1 MRVELFI
8 DPVSGWS
15 WWTPALLVEEEP
27 RADQERTEAR
37 QGPAGQ
43 GLLVRLLGRV
53 GAWLGVCE
61 QTPSGA
67 WQRIQ
72 VARRPVSNSNAPAKV
87 MARPRPVVSPRGGSS
102 GRATS
107 SIATSRSPSTSCR
120 RRFCNGLLAR
130 RSIGVW
136 L

>member
-8 DPVSGWS
+8 DPVSGCT

-53 GAWLGVCE
+53 GAWFGVC
-61 QTPSGA
+61 QQSPSGA
-67 WQRIQ
+67 WQRVQ
-72 VARRPVSNSNAPAKV
+72 VARRHPGEPA
-87 MARPRPVVSPRGGSS
+87 AQGSHRIVWS
-102 GRATS
+102 WW
-107 SIATSRSPSTSCR
+107 CR
-120 RRFCNGLLAR
+120 
-130 RSIGVW
+130 
-136 L
+136 